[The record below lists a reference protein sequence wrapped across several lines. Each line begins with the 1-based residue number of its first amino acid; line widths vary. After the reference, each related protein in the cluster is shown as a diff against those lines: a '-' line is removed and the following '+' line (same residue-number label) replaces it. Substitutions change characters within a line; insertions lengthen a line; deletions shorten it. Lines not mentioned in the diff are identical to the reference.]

1 MESTTPQQDHH
12 KHKQRKEGRGAKEKK
27 RDKKD
32 KEKGTRKERHN
43 SKAFGVANIV
53 RTKRTIQRNLD
64 RSQKKEYVPLQDR
77 RTAVVHETPP
87 PLVVVMGPKGVG
99 KSTLIRS
106 LVKLYTQQNLTTV
119 TGPITVITGKSRRMT
134 FFECPNDTAAMLDC
148 AKIADLV
155 LLCVDAKFG
164 FEMETFEFLNILQ
177 THGFPKVMGV
187 FTHLDQFRTAKNLR
201 KTKKLLK
208 HRFWTEI
215 YDGAKMIYLSG
226 VVNGKYLKNEMKQLH
241 MFLSRAKFRPL
252 VWRNTHPYIVVDRH
266 EDVTN
271 PNRVEEDPECERSVT
286 FYGYVRGTN
295 LKKNSRVHLI
305 GVGDYDISEISVL
318 PDPIPIPD
326 REREMKSLR
335 KEALLFAPLANVGV
349 VSFDND
355 AVYIDIGKVNYTKSE
370 HLALAE
376 RTAED
381 TPAAEKVDPT
391 APAGMLR
398 SLQDVDED
406 IEARKRDSSLRIFRG
421 SKPVANVEIEDEG
434 AASDDSGS
442 DSDSTDD
449 DDDDEDSDEVESSDD
464 EKVTERSDNNMND
477 KIRFRR
483 RMGDTFGPQEGDD
496 ESVNSEENSDDDDD
510 SEDSESE
517 DDNSD
522 GGESGNSEHTEDDEE
537 ENKETAVSWK
547 TGLASRAAASFRER
561 QAAMMNLQELVYGA
575 DATMI
580 TEDEVE
586 EDEAAS
592 DDDDDEFFKL
602 KKPRVAAMASA
613 STSGET
619 GTKMSAI
626 SLSEDDSSRVLPG
639 GEVSLFDIDAWLEEG
654 EGCLVEAIRDKFVT
668 GKWDKKDGGEDGG
681 EEFGEFE
688 DLETGEKFGAAEG
701 DEDEEE
707 EDDDESDEDEE
718 EKVAGM
724 TDEEKRAYFAEQRM
738 KKKNAFDK
746 DYDTE
751 KKQGQG
757 SGIDAQQKEEADY
770 LEALKREKE
779 ARLARN
785 QAEFGQEGDR
795 SRIRHEGHRQGLYC
809 RLKIDGLPAS
819 FLSSFDPKMP
829 LVVGGLTPQETT
841 SGLVRCRVKKH
852 RWHKKIL
859 KCKDPLIFSIGWRR
873 FQSLPVFS
881 TEDQNGRHRYL
892 KYTPEH
898 MHCFAT
904 FFGPQT
910 PPNTGF
916 LAIQRLSDNISG
928 FRIAATGVVLELNAS
943 FPVVK
948 KLKLVGTPTKIF
960 KNTAFLTG
968 MFNSDLEVS
977 RFEGA
982 SLKTVSG
989 IRGQVKKAIRE
1000 GQPGS
1005 FRATFEDKILL
1016 SDIVIC
1022 RTWMPVEIPKYYNPV
1037 TNHLD
1042 GWRGMKTKAQLQ
1054 IETGTPIEVN
1064 PDSIYMPIERPE
1076 RRFKK
1081 LKVPRRLEEALPFAT
1096 KPKDERKR
1104 NKKGYLAK
1112 RKAVVLDSE
1121 ERKKLTFLQAL
1132 NTIRKEK
1139 TGLRKTKKE
1148 EKQQEKA
1155 KQEAKVAAAKMEV
1168 HKLNLKRK
1176 YREEGKREQ
1185 QRAKKSKTGAA

>member
-1 MESTTPQQDHH
+1 M
-12 KHKQRKEGRGAKEKK
+12 
-27 RDKKD
+27 
-32 KEKGTRKERHN
+32 
-43 SKAFGVANIV
+43 
-53 RTKRTIQRNLD
+53 
-64 RSQKKEYVPLQDR
+64 
-77 RTAVVHETPP
+77 
-87 PLVVVMGPKGVG
+87 
-99 KSTLIRS
+99 
-106 LVKLYTQQNLTTV
+106 
-119 TGPITVITGKSRRMT
+119 
-134 FFECPNDTAAMLDC
+134 
-148 AKIADLV
+148 
-155 LLCVDAKFG
+155 
-164 FEMETFEFLNILQ
+164 
-177 THGFPKVMGV
+177 
-187 FTHLDQFRTAKNLR
+187 
-201 KTKKLLK
+201 
-208 HRFWTEI
+208 
-215 YDGAKMIYLSG
+215 
-226 VVNGKYLKNEMKQLH
+226 
-241 MFLSRAKFRPL
+241 
-252 VWRNTHPYIVVDRH
+252 
-266 EDVTN
+266 TN

-295 LKKNSRVHLI
+295 LKANTRVHLNGI
-305 GVGDYDISEISVL
+305 GDFDISEISVL
-318 PDPIPIPD
+318 TDPCPIPD
-326 REREMKSLR
+326 RDREMKSLR

-349 VSFDND
+349 VSFDSD

-370 HLALAE
+370 HLALTD
-376 RTAED
+376 RTAEE
-381 TPAAEKVDPT
+381 TPVAEKVDPS

-406 IEARKRDSSLRIFRG
+406 MEARKRESSLRIFRG
-421 SKPVANVEIEDEG
+421 SKPVANTEIEEDRG
-434 AASDDSGS
+434 AISDDS
-442 DSDSTDD
+442 DSDSGDD
-449 DDDDEDSDEVESSDD
+449 DDDKNSDDNGNSDD
-464 EKVTERSDNNMND
+464 EEAREIND
-477 KIRFRR
+477 TNGDTRVRR
-483 RMGDTFGPQEGDD
+483 RVGDTTDPKEDD
-496 ESVNSEENSDDDDD
+496 ESDDSEENSDDDND
-510 SEDSESE
+510 SDDSESE
-517 DDNSD
+517 DDISD
-522 GGESGNSEHTEDDEE
+522 GGESENSSDIEEEEEEE
-537 ENKETAVSWK
+537 ENGERAASWK
-547 TGLASRAAASFRER
+547 IGLASKAAASFRER
-561 QAAMMNLQELVYGA
+561 RAAMMNLQELVYGA

-580 TEDEVE
+580 TEE
-586 EDEAAS
+586 EQAEDDEAAS

-602 KKPRVAAMASA
+602 KKPRAAAMAST
-613 STSGET
+613 STIGES
-619 GTKMSAI
+619 GTKMSPIA
-626 SLSEDDSSRVLPG
+626 LSEEDSTRMLPG
-639 GEVSLFDIDAWLEEG
+639 GEASVIDIEAWLEEG
-654 EGCLVEAIRDKFVT
+654 EDCLIESIRDRFVT
-668 GKWDKKDGGEDGG
+668 GKWDKKDGGEDGDG
-681 EEFGEFE
+681 EFGEFE
-688 DLETGEKFGAAEG
+688 DLETGEKFGAAG
-701 DEDEEE
+701 DEDEDSD
-707 EDDDESDEDEE
+707 DDDEMDEDES

-724 TDEEKRAYFAEQRM
+724 TDEEKRAFFAEQRM
-738 KKKNAFDK
+738 KKKNTFDK
-746 DYDTE
+746 DYDDE

-757 SGIDAQQKEEADY
+757 SGIDAQQKEETAY

-785 QAEFGQEGDR
+785 QAEFGQEGER

-841 SGLVRCRVKKH
+841 SGLVRCRMKKH
-852 RWHKKIL
+852 RWHRKIL

-989 IRGQVKKAIRE
+989 IRGQVKKALRE

-1022 RTWMPVEIPKYYNPV
+1022 RTWMPVEMPKYFNPV

-1104 NKKGYLAK
+1104 SKKGYLAK
-1112 RKAVVLDSE
+1112 RKAVVLDAE

-1139 TGLRKTKKE
+1139 TSLRKTKKE
-1148 EKQQEKA
+1148 EKKQEKA
-1155 KQEAKVAAAKMEV
+1155 KQEERVTAAKMEV
-1168 HKLNLKRK
+1168 HKLNLKRR

-1185 QRAKKSKTGAA
+1185 QRAKKTKTGDA

>member
-1 MESTTPQQDHH
+1 
-12 KHKQRKEGRGAKEKK
+12 
-27 RDKKD
+27 
-32 KEKGTRKERHN
+32 
-43 SKAFGVANIV
+43 
-53 RTKRTIQRNLD
+53 
-64 RSQKKEYVPLQDR
+64 
-77 RTAVVHETPP
+77 
-87 PLVVVMGPKGVG
+87 
-99 KSTLIRS
+99 
-106 LVKLYTQQNLTTV
+106 
-119 TGPITVITGKSRRMT
+119 
-134 FFECPNDTAAMLDC
+134 
-148 AKIADLV
+148 
-155 LLCVDAKFG
+155 
-164 FEMETFEFLNILQ
+164 
-177 THGFPKVMGV
+177 
-187 FTHLDQFRTAKNLR
+187 
-201 KTKKLLK
+201 
-208 HRFWTEI
+208 
-215 YDGAKMIYLSG
+215 
-226 VVNGKYLKNEMKQLH
+226 
-241 MFLSRAKFRPL
+241 
-252 VWRNTHPYIVVDRH
+252 
-266 EDVTN
+266 
-271 PNRVEEDPECERSVT
+271 
-286 FYGYVRGTN
+286 
-295 LKKNSRVHLI
+295 
-305 GVGDYDISEISVL
+305 
-318 PDPIPIPD
+318 
-326 REREMKSLR
+326 
-335 KEALLFAPLANVGV
+335 LANVGV

-370 HLALAE
+370 HLALTD
-376 RTAED
+376 RTVED
-381 TPAAEKVDPT
+381 APAAEKVDPS

-398 SLQDVDED
+398 SLQDFDED
-406 IEARKRDSSLRIFRG
+406 MEVRKKDASLRIFRG
-421 SKPVANVEIEDEG
+421 SRPVANADFEEG
-434 AASDDSGS
+434 EVATSDDSGS
-442 DSDSTDD
+442 DTENGDNIEDDKDLDIDENSNDNGTVERNNNNTSDQ
-449 DDDDEDSDEVESSDD
+449 VR
-464 EKVTERSDNNMND
+464 V
-477 KIRFRR
+477 RR
-483 RMGDTFGPQEGDD
+483 RMGDTFGPKESDESIDSEESNDD
-496 ESVNSEENSDDDDD
+496 EDG

-517 DDNSD
+517 DDSRDVEQSD
-522 GGESGNSEHTEDDEE
+522 SSDPVDDDDDYEE
-537 ENKETAVSWK
+537 KEEKTVSWK

-561 QAAMMNLQELVYGA
+561 QAAIMNLQELVYGT
-575 DATMI
+575 DATMV
-580 TEDEVE
+580 TEDEVD
-586 EDEAAS
+586 EDEGAS
-592 DDDDDEFFKL
+592 DDDDDEFFKV
-602 KKPRVAAMASA
+602 KKPRSAGMTSA
-613 STSGET
+613 SISGES

-626 SLSEDDSSRVLPG
+626 ELSEDDSSRMLPG
-639 GEVSLFDIDAWLEEG
+639 GAVSAFNIDAWLEEG
-654 EGCLVEAIRDKFVT
+654 EDCLIESIRDRFVT
-668 GKWDKKDGGEDGG
+668 GKWDKKDGGEGG
-681 EEFGEFE
+681 DEEFGEFE
-688 DLETGEKFGAAEG
+688 DLETGEKFGLADDSDSDNDG
-701 DEDEEE
+701 DDDDDDDNES
-707 EDDDESDEDEE
+707 DDDENN
-718 EKVAGM
+718 KVASM

-738 KKKNAFDK
+738 KKKNTFDK

-757 SGIDAQQKEEADY
+757 SGIDAQQKEEGDY

-779 ARLARN
+779 ARLSRN
-785 QAEFGQEGDR
+785 QAEFGQEGER
-795 SRIRHEGHRQGLYC
+795 SRVRHEGYRQGLYC
-809 RLKIDGLPAS
+809 RIKVDGLPAS

-916 LAIQRLSDNISG
+916 LAIQRLSDNIAG
-928 FRIAATGVVLELNAS
+928 FRIAATGVVLEINAS

-1081 LKVPRRLEEALPFAT
+1081 LKVPTRLEEALPFAT
-1096 KPKDERKR
+1096 KPKDERAR

-1112 RKAVVLDSE
+1112 RKAVVLDAE

-1139 TGLRKTKKE
+1139 TSLRKTKKE
-1148 EKQQEKA
+1148 EKKQEKE
-1155 KQEAKVAAAKMEV
+1155 KQEARVAAAKMEV
-1168 HKLNLKRK
+1168 HRLNLKRH
-1176 YREEGKREQ
+1176 YRAEGKREQ
-1185 QRAKKSKTGAA
+1185 QRAKKSKTG